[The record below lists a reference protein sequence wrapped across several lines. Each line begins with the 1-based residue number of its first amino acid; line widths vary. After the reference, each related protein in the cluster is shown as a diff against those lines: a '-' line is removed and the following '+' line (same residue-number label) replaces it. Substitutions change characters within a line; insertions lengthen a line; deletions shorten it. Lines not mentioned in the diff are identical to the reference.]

1 MQLINPQDTAPKPV
15 QSIRVVEPQEAG
27 SLQANR
33 DAKGRFQ
40 KGRSGNPGGS
50 RQGRRNRATI
60 IAQQMI
66 DGRGEALINRC
77 IEMAEAGDPTAMRLI
92 MERLVPPRRDRPVKI
107 DLPEIRSSRDALAA
121 TSSITKAV
129 ALGEITPS
137 EAKQLSELVDTATR
151 ALEIHELVE
160 RVENLEQELERAKS
174 LSHG

>member
-1 MQLINPQDTAPKPV
+1 MK
-15 QSIRVVEPQEAG
+15 SIEPRGALSQHDNSFLVAEPQKAG
-27 SLQANR
+27 NLQADR

-40 KGRSGNPGGS
+40 KGSSGNPGGS

-60 IAQQMI
+60 IAQHMI

-107 DLPEIRSSRDALAA
+107 RLPEIRSSRDALEA
-121 TSSITKAV
+121 TSAITSAV
-129 ALGEITPS
+129 AHGEITPS
-137 EAKQLSELVDTATR
+137 EAKQLSELIDTATR

-160 RVENLEQELERAKS
+160 RVENLEHELERAKS
-174 LSHG
+174 LSNG